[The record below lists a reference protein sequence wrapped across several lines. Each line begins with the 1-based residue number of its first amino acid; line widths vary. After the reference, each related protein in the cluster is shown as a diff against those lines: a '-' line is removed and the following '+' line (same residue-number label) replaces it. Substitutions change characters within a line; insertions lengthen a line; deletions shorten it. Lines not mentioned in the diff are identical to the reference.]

1 MTKIKVTGCKDCPF
15 HTDCFVFGRCEA
27 KDRKTITYNFDD
39 RPITPTWCPLKKEP
53 ITIEI
58 DEINN

>member
-15 HTDCFVFGRCEA
+15 
-27 KDRKTITYNFDD
+27 DRFYFINVCSHPEHEEPKEVATKIYANG
-39 RPITPTWCPLKKEP
+39 ITPSWCPLKKEP

-58 DEINN
+58 DE